1 MTKQE
6 KMVAVKKMDGSRIIL
21 QLKQTVIEL
30 SNTTINDDNYW
41 ELRED
46 EEILEKELN
55 SRLGEA

>member
-6 KMVAVKKMDGSRIIL
+6 KMVAVKKMDASKIIL

-30 SNTTINDDNYW
+30 SNTTINDNNYW

>member
-6 KMVAVKKMDGSRIIL
+6 KMVAVKKMDGSRIIF
-21 QLKQTVIEL
+21 QLKQTVMEL
-30 SNTTINDDNYW
+30 SNTTINDNNYW

-55 SRLGEA
+55 SRLNVK

>member
-1 MTKQE
+1 MNKQE
-6 KMVAVKKMDGSRIIL
+6 KMVAVKKMDGSRIIF

-30 SNTTINDDNYW
+30 SNTTINDNNYW

>member
-6 KMVAVKKMDGSRIIL
+6 KMVAVKKMDASKIIL

-30 SNTTINDDNYW
+30 SNTTINDNNYW

-46 EEILEKELN
+46 EEILENELN
-55 SRLGEA
+55 SRLNVK

>member
-6 KMVAVKKMDGSRIIL
+6 KMVAVKIMDGSRIIF

-30 SNTTINDDNYW
+30 SNTTINDNNYW

>member
-6 KMVAVKKMDGSRIIL
+6 KMVAVKKMDSSKIIL

-30 SNTTINDDNYW
+30 SNTTINDNNYW

-55 SRLGEA
+55 SRLNVK

>member
-6 KMVAVKKMDGSRIIL
+6 KMVAVKKMDGSRIIF

-30 SNTTINDDNYW
+30 SNTTINDNNYW

-46 EEILEKELN
+46 EEILEEELN

>member
-6 KMVAVKKMDGSRIIL
+6 KMVAVKKMDGSKIIF

-30 SNTTINDDNYW
+30 SNTTINDNNYW

>member
-30 SNTTINDDNYW
+30 SNTTINDNNYW

-55 SRLGEA
+55 RRLEEV

>member
-6 KMVAVKKMDGSRIIL
+6 KMVAVKKMDASKIIL

-30 SNTTINDDNYW
+30 SNTTINDNNYW

-55 SRLGEA
+55 SRLNVK

>member
-6 KMVAVKKMDGSRIIL
+6 KMVAVKKMDGSRIIF

-30 SNTTINDDNYW
+30 SNTTINDNNYW